1 MVNKDLNYDDGF
13 QQLLK
18 LQQDSNIPAGLE
30 SMIMHK
36 IEIAKQKSSF
46 PIRFKSIFIFG
57 LLSSLYV
64 AVAILSTYFYPK
76 ITELQDLKIAVGL
89 GILAYCLYELND
101 ILLNLFNRLFKKR
114 ELKF

>member
-1 MVNKDLNYDDGF
+1 MVNNDSIYDDGF
-13 QQLLK
+13 SKLLK
-18 LQQDSNIPAGLE
+18 MQQDTDIPSGLE
-30 SMIMHK
+30 TSIMQK

-64 AVAILSTYFYPK
+64 AVAILATYFFPK
-76 ITELQDLKIAVGL
+76 VTELQDLKIAIGL
-89 GILAYCLYELND
+89 GIFAYCLYELND
-101 ILLNLFNRLFKKR
+101 ILLNLFNRVFKKR